1 VVLQFADS
9 SQTWPAQT
17 HSLFRTEGRAKR
29 PSVLFFI
36 VEPQGSGFEQGTE
49 ELTMNI
55 SRQKSKIGLMQG
67 IALAAVLLAL
77 TGGLAWGMG
86 SRVPAVGM
94 EVEDFRLTDLDGRQQ
109 SLSQYRGKIV
119 LVNFWATWCKPCTT
133 EMPAMQASFDKLRD
147 KGFVVLAI
155 NELEDDA
162 KVREHIKQYGHTFP
176 VLMDRDNKVAN
187 QFGVFGLPVSVF
199 IDEKGRVQEYIK
211 GGLLTEDKI
220 NQTVLRIQ
228 GGKPIQA
235 ASAR

>member
-1 VVLQFADS
+1 MTRLHFLMV
-9 SQTWPAQT
+9 
-17 HSLFRTEGRAKR
+17 
-29 PSVLFFI
+29 
-36 VEPQGSGFEQGTE
+36 
-49 ELTMNI
+49 
-55 SRQKSKIGLMQG
+55 GLLVATFG
-67 IALAAVLLAL
+67 LLPFDV
-77 TGGLAWGMG
+77 WSMG

-94 EVEDFRLTDLDGRQQ
+94 QAEDFRLTDLEGKSQ

-133 EMPAMQASFDKLRD
+133 EMPAMQSSFDKLRD

-199 IDEKGRVQEYIK
+199 VDENGIVQEYIK
-211 GGLLTEDKI
+211 GGLLTEQKI
-220 NQTVLRIQ
+220 NEIINRLQSQATV
-228 GGKPIQA
+228 KA
-235 ASAR
+235 ASLN